1 MAKRTKPHL
10 LYKEPSI
17 EDIDLKFKEI
27 NFKGNYSYNLVKDLA
42 NAASFKKYNSNVSEA
57 LLPIKGGSRKD
68 RDYHKNIQ
76 KFLTTVDFNAFSGN
90 TPLSKAASIVIA
102 LSSKEGGTGTE
113 VDDDD
118 NNTIPIFSGKSE
130 KDIEK
135 TSVELKEHV
144 KASLEASESIAKYVT
159 NPDNE
164 TPEVAL
170 CNMTSEQLKLIENLA
185 VLRTKSKITSRKN
198 PDVNKIVQMTS
209 YGQVSK
215 MQSLSSMVLPT
226 FKYRLATKQLRV
238 KERKNSEKQALIL
251 LIDDSGS
258 MCYQPKIAW
267 VKSLILNRLDAV
279 AKGEAELIIAWF
291 VTSIDFGNS
300 VKITTKEQAIAFIK
314 KDFYG
319 TFGAGGTNIQN
330 AVREA
335 CDCVNKNKFGRH
347 PLNGIRPQIVVIND
361 GDDDVDKSYKPEI
374 TTHGFILGR
383 DNNDMKSMINNCNG
397 LYEKFSLD

>member
-1 MAKRTKPHL
+1 MVKRTKPHL
-10 LYKEPSI
+10 LYKEPSN

-27 NFKGNYSYNLVKDLA
+27 NFNGIYSYNLVKDLA

-57 LLPIKGGSRKD
+57 LLLIKGGLKKD

-102 LSSKEGGTGTE
+102 LSSKEDGTGTE
-113 VDDDD
+113 VDGD
-118 NNTIPIFSGKSE
+118 NTIPIFSGKSE
-130 KDIEK
+130 EDIEK

-170 CNMTSEQLKLIENLA
+170 CNMTSEQLNVIKNLA
-185 VLRTKSKITSRKN
+185 ILNTKSKITSKKN
-198 PDVNKIVQMTS
+198 PDVNKIVQMTN
-209 YGQVSK
+209 YREVSK
-215 MQSLSSMVLPT
+215 MQSLSDMLLPT
-226 FKYRLATKQLRV
+226 FKYRLATKQLRI
-238 KERKNSEKQALIL
+238 KERINSEKQALIL

-258 MCYQPKIAW
+258 MSYQPKMVW

-291 VTSIDFGNS
+291 VTSIDFDNS

-319 TFGAGGTNIQN
+319 LFNAGATNIEN

-335 CDCVNKNKFGRH
+335 CNCVKKNKFGRH

-361 GDDDVDKSYKPEI
+361 GDDDVNKSYKPEI

>member
-1 MAKRTKPHL
+1 MVKRTKPHL
-10 LYKEPSI
+10 LYKEPSN

-27 NFKGNYSYNLVKDLA
+27 NFNGIYSYNLVKDLA

-57 LLPIKGGSRKD
+57 LLPIKGGLKKD

-102 LSSKEGGTGTE
+102 LSSKEDGTGTE
-113 VDDDD
+113 VDGD
-118 NNTIPIFSGKSE
+118 NTIPIFSGKSE
-130 KDIEK
+130 EDIEK

-170 CNMTSEQLKLIENLA
+170 CNMTSEQLNVIKNLA
-185 VLRTKSKITSRKN
+185 ILNTKSKITSKKN
-198 PDVNKIVQMTS
+198 PDVNKIVQMTN
-209 YGQVSK
+209 YREVSK
-215 MQSLSSMVLPT
+215 MQSLSDMLLPT
-226 FKYRLATKQLRV
+226 FKYRLATKQLRI
-238 KERKNSEKQALIL
+238 KERINSEKQALIL

-258 MCYQPKIAW
+258 MSYQPKMVW
-267 VKSLILNRLDAV
+267 VKSLVLNRLDAV

-300 VKITTKEQAIAFIK
+300 VKITTKEQAIEFIK

-319 TFGAGGTNIQN
+319 LFNAGATNIEN

-335 CDCVNKNKFGRH
+335 CNCVKKNKFGRH
-347 PLNGIRPQIVVIND
+347 LLNGIRPQIVVIND
-361 GDDDVDKSYKPEI
+361 GDDDVNQSYKPEI